1 MNILDE
7 NIIESQ
13 AQLLRSWRIG
23 FRQIGQNVGRAGMKD
38 DEIIPLLHSLRR
50 PTLFTRD
57 LRFYTRDEP
66 HAAYCIVCLAIEQGE
81 IASFARRFLKHPA
94 FDTQSKRMGAI
105 VTASQSGLRVKR
117 LGLSV
122 ETEKSWPR

>member
-1 MNILDE
+1 MIILDE

-13 AQLLRSWRIG
+13 AQLLRSWRIT

-38 DEIIPLLHSLRR
+38 DELIPLLHSLRR

-66 HAAYCIVCLAIEQGE
+66 HAGYCIVCLSVEQGE
-81 IASFARRFLKHPA
+81 VASFARRFLKQA
-94 FDTQSKRMGAI
+94 DFDTQSKRMGAI
-105 VTASQSGLRVKR
+105 ITASQSGLRIKR
-117 LGLSV
+117 LNVAS
-122 ETEKSWPR
+122 ETELKWA